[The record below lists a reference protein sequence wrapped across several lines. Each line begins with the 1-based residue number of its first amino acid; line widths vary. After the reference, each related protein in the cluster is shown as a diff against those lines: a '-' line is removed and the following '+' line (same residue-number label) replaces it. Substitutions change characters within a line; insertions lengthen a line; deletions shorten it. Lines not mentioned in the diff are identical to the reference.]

1 MLGLG
6 GQFYS
11 NVVADLPRTILIL
24 PKQFLGR
31 RHHLVWFEAK
41 LSLQFFERCR
51 RAKSFH
57 ADHAPRPTDVALPAE
72 SRGLLHRDARRHL
85 RRQHCIL
92 ILLWLMLEDVPGWH
106 RHHARPDA
114 LGNKLLVG
122 FYSDTHLTARCD
134 ENHFRVAV

>member
-41 LSLQFFERCR
+41 LSLQFLKRCR

-57 ADHAPRPTDVALPAE
+57 ADHAPRPADIALPSE
-72 SRGLLHRDARRHL
+72 SRCLLHRDARGHL
-85 RRQHCIL
+85 RRQNFIL
-92 ILLWLMLEDVPGWH
+92 ILLCLMLEYVPRRH
-106 RHHARPDA
+106 RYHARSDSF
-114 LGNKLLVG
+114 GNKLLVG
-122 FYSDTHLTARCD
+122 FYSKTDFA
-134 ENHFRVAV
+134 